1 MNSYLDFFLLPNS
14 IQIIVV
20 VSQITPKISA
30 KKAGTKPAIPDIQT
44 LNANAVTILRIKKI
58 NPEKIINNVRKIL
71 DVYVLCD
78 IIQKIKHLL

>member
-1 MNSYLDFFLLPNS
+1 M
-14 IQIIVV
+14 V